1 MNTLLVMRHAKSSWS
16 DPQLAD
22 FDRPLNKRGQR
33 DAPRM
38 GELLREHDLVP
49 DRIFCSSAQRARETA
64 SLVVQASGFSGTVET
79 TDQLYHASP
88 DAYLALLRQQ
98 ADMPRVMVIG
108 HNPGLEELV
117 FRLTDLDETLPTA
130 AVARISLGDWNEIG
144 NAPATLECVWRP
156 KEL

>member
-64 SLVVQASGFSGTVET
+64 SLVVQASGFAGAVET